1 MDNWLIFQYYS
12 MIVNDE
18 SWLLTASTDVGPTGQ

>member
-1 MDNWLIFQYYS
+1 MANRLIFLYYS

-18 SWLLTASTDVGPTGQ
+18 RWLLTASTDVGPTGQ